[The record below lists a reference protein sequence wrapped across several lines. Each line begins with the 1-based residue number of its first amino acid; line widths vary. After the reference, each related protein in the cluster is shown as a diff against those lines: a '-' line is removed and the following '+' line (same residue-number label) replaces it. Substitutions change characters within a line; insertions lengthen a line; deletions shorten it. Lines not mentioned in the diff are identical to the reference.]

1 MVRLQYCR
9 GMDKLPAAPPW
20 GASASWLRQ
29 QQPDATKGTHEAA
42 SWAQALVTAIG
53 RQSLLPLYTATRAH
67 LFLRSGMNF
76 ERKDVRRLERR

>member
-1 MVRLQYCR
+1 
-9 GMDKLPAAPPW
+9 MDKLPSAPRG

-53 RQSLLPLYTATRAH
+53 GQSLLPLYTATPAH

-76 ERKDVRRLERR
+76 EPKDVRRLELR